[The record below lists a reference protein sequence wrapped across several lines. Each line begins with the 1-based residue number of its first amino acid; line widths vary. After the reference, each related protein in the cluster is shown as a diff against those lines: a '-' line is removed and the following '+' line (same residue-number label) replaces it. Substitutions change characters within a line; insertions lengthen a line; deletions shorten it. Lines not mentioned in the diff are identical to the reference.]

1 MKFDE
6 DEFDYKIGKN
16 VDNEADAPGTDGADN
31 AADPAASAAFELR
44 RLFKP
49 DIDVNYDDPEDDID
63 ADVKIARKP
72 GSGARRA
79 QNERAAENAA
89 PAPAAAPQSDGSAP
103 AAGAAAAQSGSS
115 SAAPQNAAPQG
126 GSAPQNAAATL
137 KATKAPRRKGLA
149 SGGFGRAVITLLLT
163 LLCIAIGIAAAM
175 QYKTVVARA
184 SEKPDAEERITELL
198 STINTL
204 HSELGS
210 LEAERDELQNRL
222 DLVEQSS
229 QDEQLAALREEL
241 TKVQTF
247 AGLTTVKGRGVH
259 VQVSFDEHTNVG
271 LIQSRLLLLINE
283 LRASGAQ
290 AISINGVRILAM
302 TEIRVVD
309 ESYISV
315 NALQLVA
322 PYDIYAIGD
331 AAKLYNGIT
340 MGRSGIVWQIRELT
354 GATCTWET
362 QENIFINAAS
372 EDDIKIDRLEVY
384 K

>member
-16 VDNEADAPGTDGADN
+16 VDDEAGAPGADGADN

-72 GSGARRA
+72 GYGARRA
-79 QNERAAENAA
+79 PNERAAENAA
-89 PAPAAAPQSDGSAP
+89 PAAAPAAAPQSDAS
-103 AAGAAAAQSGSS
+103 
-115 SAAPQNAAPQG
+115 APQNAAPQTAASTQ
-126 GSAPQNAAATL
+126 SAPAAL
-137 KATKAPRRKGLA
+137 KASKTPRRKGLA

-247 AGLTTVKGRGVH
+247 AGLTMVKGRGVH

>member
-6 DEFDYKIGKN
+6 EEFDYKIGKN
-16 VDNEADAPGTDGADN
+16 VDNAPEPDGSANGSADDAV
-31 AADPAASAAFELR
+31 DPAGSAAFELR

-49 DIDVNYDDPEDDID
+49 DIGTDYTDAEDDID

-79 QNERAAENAA
+79 DTGSVQNGADN
-89 PAPAAAPQSDGSAP
+89 
-103 AAGAAAAQSGSS
+103 AGAASAPQTPASAPVKP
-115 SAAPQNAAPQG
+115 SAAP
-126 GSAPQNAAATL
+126 
-137 KATKAPRRKGLA
+137 RRRTMT
-149 SGGFGRAVITLLLT
+149 SGGFGRAVITMLLT
-163 LLCIAIGIAAAM
+163 LLCIAIGVAAAM

-184 SEKPDAEERITELL
+184 SEKPDTEERITELL

-229 QDEQLAALREEL
+229 QDEQLAALRKEL
-241 TKVQTF
+241 TAVQTF
-247 AGLTTVKGRGVH
+247 AGLTTEKGNGVH
-259 VQVSFDEHTNVG
+259 LQVSFDEHTNVG
-271 LIQSRLLLLINE
+271 LIQSRLLMLINE

-302 TEIRVVD
+302 TEIRVVN

-315 NALQLVA
+315 NALQLTA

-331 AAKLYNGIT
+331 TVNLYNGIT
-340 MGRSGIVWQIRELT
+340 MGGSGIVFQIRTLT
-354 GATCTWET
+354 GATCDLEI
-362 QENIFINAAS
+362 QQNIIINAAS
-372 EDDIKIDRLEVY
+372 EEDVKIDRLEVY

>member
-6 DEFDYKIGKN
+6 EEFDYKIGKN
-16 VDNEADAPGTDGADN
+16 VDNASEPDGSANGSVDDAV
-31 AADPAASAAFELR
+31 DPAGSAAFELR

-49 DIDVNYDDPEDDID
+49 DIGTDYTDAEDDID

-79 QNERAAENAA
+79 DTGSVQNGADN
-89 PAPAAAPQSDGSAP
+89 
-103 AAGAAAAQSGSS
+103 AGAASAPQTPASAPVKP
-115 SAAPQNAAPQG
+115 SAAP
-126 GSAPQNAAATL
+126 
-137 KATKAPRRKGLA
+137 RRRTMT
-149 SGGFGRAVITLLLT
+149 SGGFGRAVITMLLT
-163 LLCIAIGIAAAM
+163 LLCIAIGVAAAM

-184 SEKPDAEERITELL
+184 SEKPDTEERITELL

-210 LEAERDELQNRL
+210 LEAERNELQNRL

-229 QDEQLAALREEL
+229 QDEQLAALRKEL
-241 TKVQTF
+241 TAVQTF
-247 AGLTTVKGRGVH
+247 AGLTTVKGNGVH
-259 VQVSFDEHTNVG
+259 LQVSFDEHTNVG
-271 LIQSRLLLLINE
+271 LIQSRLLMLINE

-302 TEIRVVD
+302 TEIRVVN

-315 NALQLVA
+315 NALQLTA

-331 AAKLYNGIT
+331 TVNLYNGIT
-340 MGRSGIVWQIRELT
+340 MGGSGIVFQIRTLT
-354 GATCTWET
+354 GATCDLEI
-362 QENIFINAAS
+362 QQNIIINAAS
-372 EDDIKIDRLEVY
+372 EEDVKIDRLEVY

>member
-1 MKFDE
+1 VKFDE

-16 VDNEADAPGTDGADN
+16 VDGEADTDGADN
-31 AADPAASAAFELR
+31 AGNGADPTASAAFELR

-63 ADVKIARKP
+63 ADMKIARKP
-72 GSGARRA
+72 GSGAHRA
-79 QNERAAENAA
+79 ENERASETAQS
-89 PAPAAAPQSDGSAP
+89 AAAQQSDASAQ
-103 AAGAAAAQSGSS
+103 AAGAASAQGGST
-115 SAAPQNAAPQG
+115 SAAPQNAAPQ
-126 GSAPQNAAATL
+126 NATSTL
-137 KATKAPRRKGLA
+137 KAAQAPRRKGLA
-149 SGGFGRAVITLLLT
+149 SGGVGRAIITTLLT

-184 SEKPDAEERITELL
+184 NEKPDAEERITELL

-229 QDEQLAALREEL
+229 QDEQIAALREEL
-241 TKVQTF
+241 TTVQTF
-247 AGLTTVKGRGVH
+247 AGLTTVKGRGIH
-259 VQVSFDEHTNVG
+259 IQVSFDERTNVG
-271 LIQSRLLLLINE
+271 VIQSRLLMLINE

-290 AISINGVRILAM
+290 AISINGVRLLAM

-331 AAKLYNGIT
+331 TVNLYQGIT
-340 MGRSGIVWQIRELT
+340 MGGSGIVFQIKSLT

-372 EDDIKIDRLEVY
+372 EDDIKIDRLEVS

>member
-16 VDNEADAPGTDGADN
+16 VDDEAGAPGANGADN

-72 GSGARRA
+72 GPGARRV
-79 QNERAAENAA
+79 QNGRADENAA
-89 PAPAAAPQSDGSAP
+89 ASPAAAPQNDVPAP
-103 AAGAAAAQSGSS
+103 AAGTTPAQGGSNAAATRST
-115 SAAPQNAAPQG
+115 APQNAAPQ
-126 GSAPQNAAATL
+126 SESSTL
-137 KATKAPRRKGLA
+137 KASKAPRRKGLA

-163 LLCIAIGIAAAM
+163 LLCVAIGIAAAM

-229 QDEQLAALREEL
+229 QDEQLAALRDEL

-259 VQVSFDEHTNVG
+259 IQVSFDEHTNVG

-340 MGRSGIVWQIRELT
+340 MGRSGIVWQIRDLT

-362 QENIFINAAS
+362 QENIIINAAS

>member
-6 DEFDYKIGKN
+6 EEFDYKIGKN
-16 VDNEADAPGTDGADN
+16 VDGEAGADGVDN
-31 AADPAASAAFELR
+31 AADPTASAAFELR
-44 RLFKP
+44 RLFTP

-63 ADVKIARKP
+63 ADMKIARKP
-72 GSGARRA
+72 GSGVRRA
-79 QNERAAENAA
+79 ENERTSETAAA
-89 PAPAAAPQSDGSAP
+89 AAAPQNDASAQ
-103 AAGAAAAQSGSS
+103 AAGAASAQGGST
-115 SAAPQNAAPQG
+115 SAAPQNAAPQ
-126 GSAPQNAAATL
+126 NATSTL
-137 KATKAPRRKGLA
+137 KATQAPRRKGLA
-149 SGGFGRAVITLLLT
+149 SGGVGRAIITTLLT

-184 SEKPDAEERITELL
+184 NEKPDAEERITELL

-229 QDEQLAALREEL
+229 QDEQIAALREEL
-241 TKVQTF
+241 TTVQTF
-247 AGLTTVKGRGVH
+247 AGLTTVKGRGIH
-259 VQVSFDEHTNVG
+259 IQVSFDERTNVG
-271 LIQSRLLLLINE
+271 VIQSRLLMLINE

-290 AISINGVRILAM
+290 AISINGVRLLAM

-331 AAKLYNGIT
+331 TVNLYQGIT
-340 MGRSGIVWQIRELT
+340 MGGSGIVFQIKNLT

-372 EDDIKIDRLEVY
+372 EDDIKIDRLEVS